1 MLPNGQMEL
10 HLALFKRRIGAR
22 LSTRCSQVLR
32 MAKYGH
38 LATLSTYAQKGSNIP
53 YICPVEGAHPELPG
67 AKYGHLE
74 LPDAPNELQMGPR
87 CSGGARLTRG
97 IDGEWGPS

>member
-10 HLALFKRRIGAR
+10 HLALFHRRIGAR
-22 LSTRCSQVLR
+22 LSTWCSQVLR

-74 LPDAPNELQMGPR
+74 LPDAPNGSKWVPDAPEGP
-87 CSGGARLTRG
+87 
-97 IDGEWGPS
+97 D

>member
-10 HLALFKRRIGAR
+10 HLALFHRRIGAR
-22 LSTRCSQVLR
+22 MSTRCSQVLR

-74 LPDAPNELQMGPR
+74 LPDAPNGSKWVPDAPEGP
-87 CSGGARLTRG
+87 
-97 IDGEWGPS
+97 D

>member
-1 MLPNGQMEL
+1 
-10 HLALFKRRIGAR
+10 
-22 LSTRCSQVLR
+22 

-74 LPDAPNELQMGPR
+74 LPDAPNGSKWVPDAPEGP
-87 CSGGARLTRG
+87 
-97 IDGEWGPS
+97 D